1 MPAARFVTDAAL
13 DRFARRLRFLGYD
26 VVTHRGVRLEELF
39 ELAARDGRIVL
50 TTSPRHPR
58 RYAAIAALQIS
69 AADEASA
76 IRRITA
82 EHEAASEPFTRCP
95 RCNTAMIKRSSFEAR
110 GEVPGRV
117 TRSGSPL
124 RYCPACGKW
133 YWIGSHVA
141 HIAAWLEAAL
151 GRPVAVPQAEPPG
164 RGPAAGAVE

>member
-39 ELAARDGRIVL
+39 ELAGRDGRIVL
-50 TTSPRHPR
+50 TSSPRHPR

-69 AADEASA
+69 AADEAA
-76 IRRITA
+76 ALRHIAARY
-82 EHEAASEPFTRCP
+82 EAASEPFTRCP
-95 RCNTAMIKRSSFEAR
+95 RCNTALIKRSTFEAR

-141 HIAAWLEAAL
+141 RIAAWLEGAL
-151 GRPVAVPQAEPPG
+151 GRPVVVPQAEPQA
-164 RGPAAGAVE
+164 RGPAAGAAE

>member
-26 VVTHRGVRLEELF
+26 VLTHRGVRLEELF

-50 TTSPRHPR
+50 TSSLRHPR
-58 RYAAIAALQIS
+58 RYAAIDAVQIS
-69 AADEASA
+69 PRDEAEGV
-76 IRRITA
+76 RRIA
-82 EHEAASEPFTRCP
+82 ARYVAASEPFARCP
-95 RCNTAMIKRSSFEAR
+95 RCNTALMKRSAFEAR

-133 YWIGSHVA
+133 YWLGSHVA
-141 HIAAWLEAAL
+141 RIAAWLEGAL
-151 GRPVAVPQAEPPG
+151 GRPVPLPQADPGDREPAP
-164 RGPAAGAVE
+164 PAAG

>member
-13 DRFARRLRFLGYD
+13 DRLARRLRFLGYD

-50 TTSPRHPR
+50 TGSPRHPR
-58 RYAAIAALQIS
+58 RYAAIPAVHVA
-69 AADEASA
+69 AADEAA
-76 IRRITA
+76 ALRRIAA

-95 RCNTAMIKRSSFEAR
+95 RCNTALIQRSTFEAR

-141 HIAAWLEAAL
+141 RIAAWLEGAL
-151 GRPVAVPQAEPPG
+151 GRPIVVPQVEPPG
-164 RGPAAGAVE
+164 LRAAGDAAE